1 MYTNDPIKAYF
12 RIIDILLQL
21 KHAQRSKLKIVY
33 FHSRSVL
40 IEFLKFVFIQYK
52 LSITFGIA
60 IVCNKIKFSPNTIQ
74 TRSFNH
80 NIVLHIKTV
89 PEVKRK

>member
-12 RIIDILLQL
+12 RISDILLQV

-40 IEFLKFVFIQYK
+40 IEFLKFICIRYK
-52 LSITFGIA
+52 LPITFGIA
-60 IVCNKIKFSPNTIQ
+60 LECNKIFNSLHTQ
-74 TRSFNH
+74 T
-80 NIVLHIKTV
+80 
-89 PEVKRK
+89 